1 MYRALPPP
9 EHRYGLALQVT
20 APPAGELH
28 VTMCTVLVGGW
39 ELRPAGEQEE
49 GHINWCGE
57 VRCEVRQRRSTRWR
71 NERGKN

>member
-28 VTMCTVLVGGW
+28 VTMCTVLVGA
-39 ELRPAGEQEE
+39 EAGRGAGGGPHQLVRR
-49 GHINWCGE
+49 GE
-57 VRCEVRQRRSTRWR
+57 V
-71 NERGKN
+71 